1 MPVRV
6 GKQLKVTDAV
16 SALVSN
22 AGDNNHHRS
31 TLPVVPAP
39 FRPLGQQHGQ
49 QPSITTAAPS
59 VVPVADAL
67 PQESGM
73 KIGRQ
78 QALTGSAVPSIASL
92 AEVHAPKNQ
101 RGMMTAVVRQHL
113 PTSASASVIAAA
125 GGSVCIVSRIS
136 QNDQR

>member
-6 GKQLKVTDAV
+6 VEQVKATDEV

-22 AGDNNHHRS
+22 AGDGNHHRS
-31 TLPVVPAP
+31 TLPGVPAP

-49 QPSITTAAPS
+49 QPSTSTAAPS

-78 QALTGSAVPSIASL
+78 QALAGSAVPSIASL
-92 AEVHAPKNQ
+92 VEVHTPKNQ
-101 RGMMTAVVRQHL
+101 RGMMTAIVRQHL
-113 PTSASASVIAAA
+113 PTSASSLP
-125 GGSVCIVSRIS
+125 
-136 QNDQR
+136 N